1 MAQEKQGKDGFQRIL
16 TPYRAND
23 ARRDIPHVVVE
34 RTGRAVTSTTAT
46 EWLLPQVSASGE
58 LTEQFC
64 VVFDA
69 NPKTKLVVISV
80 APPEE
85 PGAVTAKLSK
95 DRRRISFHMGGVF
108 QTYPSLG
115 ATYTRKCPF
124 RQEADGRL
132 VIALGAGLAHRKDP
146 ETEEEKQE
154 KAERRM
160 ERKAQRKAKHDAS
173 PGTQSSQ

>member
-1 MAQEKQGKDGFQRIL
+1 MAQEKKGKEGFQRI
-16 TPYRAND
+16 TTTFRAND

-34 RTGRAVTSTTAT
+34 STGRAVTSTTAT
-46 EWLLPQVSASGE
+46 EWVLPLASASGE
-58 LTEQFC
+58 LIRQFC

-69 NPKTKLVVISV
+69 NPKSKLVAISI
-80 APPEE
+80 APPDE

-115 ATYTRKCPF
+115 ATYTRKCPL
-124 RQEADGRL
+124 RQEADGSL
-132 VIALGAGLAHRKDP
+132 VIALGAGLAQRKDP

-160 ERKAQRKAKHDAS
+160 ERKAHRKAKQDAS
-173 PGTQSSQ
+173 PSSESSQ